1 MGNNPQEIIPLI
13 REIELFTN
21 FDDNVLAI
29 LAQNMKEITVK
40 KDETLF
46 AKGDQENSLFIVIDG
61 SLKVHNNDYTFT
73 ILNNK
78 QFFGEYALIDSAQRS
93 ASVTAVSDS
102 VLLKLSQAVF
112 NQVME
117 TRPELWKSV
126 LMSLTKRLRDFNVL
140 EERLTLKTIEIQKR
154 KAELVKEKENLENQ
168 KKDLEISNAS
178 KDKFFT
184 IIAHDLKN
192 PFSTIINISD
202 LMLSDLYKSEP
213 AKNQEY
219 IEQINRYSRKAFNLL
234 ENLLQ
239 WARSQ
244 TGHIKINFKKV
255 SLDYIFNDVIELL
268 SGIAQHKNIDIIIK
282 GNTNIDVYVDQDM
295 VTAIFRNLL
304 SNALKFS
311 PNESEITVNTIE
323 TGDMVR
329 IEVTDQG
336 IGMDDKQL
344 ENLFRIDARSLN
356 YSQDGEMEGTGLG
369 LVLCK
374 EFVTKHGGE
383 IWATSLKE
391 NGSTF
396 TFTVPKAL

>member
-1 MGNNPQEIIPLI
+1 MGNYPQDIIPLL
-13 REIELFTN
+13 REIEFFSN
-21 FDDNVLAI
+21 FNDDILSI
-29 LAQNMKEITVK
+29 LAQNMKEVKVK
-40 KDETLF
+40 KDDTLF
-46 AKGDQENSLFIVIDG
+46 VKGDQENSLFIIIEG
-61 SLKVHNNDYTFT
+61 SLRVHNNDYTFT

-78 QFFGEYALIDSAQRS
+78 QFFGEYSLIDSAQRS

-102 VLLKLSQAVF
+102 LLLKLSQPVF

-117 TRPELWKSV
+117 QQPELWKTI
-126 LMSLTKRLRDFNVL
+126 LMALTKRLRDFNVL

-168 KKDLEISNAS
+168 KKELEISNSS

-213 AKNQEY
+213 EKNKEY
-219 IEQINRYSRKAFNLL
+219 IEQINRYSRKAYNLL

-255 SLDYIFNDVIELL
+255 SIDFIFNDVIELL
-268 SGIAQHKNIDIIIK
+268 GGIAQQKNIDIHVK
-282 GNTNIDVYVDQDM
+282 VDSNLNVYVDQDM
-295 VTAIFRNLL
+295 ITAIFRNLL

-311 PNESEITVNTIE
+311 PNESEITVRAYE

-329 IEVTDQG
+329 IEVSDQG
-336 IGMDDKQL
+336 IGMDEQQL
-344 ENLFRIDARSLN
+344 ANLFRIDTRNLN
-356 YSQDGEMEGTGLG
+356 YSQNNEMEGTGLG

-374 EFVTKHGGE
+374 EFVAKHGGE
-383 IWATSLKE
+383 IWATSSKE

-396 TFTVPKAL
+396 IFTVPKAL